1 MSEKQERAGVQ
12 TVTEARALAA
22 MANPWRSRILDILSV
37 EGPAT
42 ASQLA
47 GRTGLA
53 VGSASH
59 HLKVL
64 DEAGLVEEAAELA
77 RDRRERWWRLVT
89 PSVRWSRTEFAD
101 DAGAVAAA
109 VAAEALGLQRQFER
123 SRDWLASDD
132 EAEEWLSA
140 AFATQSWLKLTPAEL
155 TSFSEELLA
164 LVRQWK
170 DRTGEAADPAR
181 RRAILSSPVGSQPI
195 HDHRLSN

>member
-1 MSEKQERAGVQ
+1 MNAKQDRVQ
-12 TVTEARALAA
+12 TVTDAKALAA

-89 PSVRWSRTEFAD
+89 PGMRWSRTEFAD
-101 DAGAVAAA
+101 DAGAVTAAL
-109 VAAEALGLQRQFER
+109 AAESLALQRQFER

-132 EAEEWLSA
+132 EAEEWQSA
-140 AFATQSWLKLTPAEL
+140 AFATQSWLRLTPDEL
-155 TSFSEELLA
+155 STFSEALLA
-164 LVRQWK
+164 LLRTWKERQE
-170 DRTGEAADPAR
+170 EAADREGRRTILVYARGFPAD
-181 RRAILSSPVGSQPI
+181 P
-195 HDHRLSN
+195 